1 MKELRKRI
9 KLFKNKKRKK
19 YSGSDKNT
27 LKSRIMSM
35 DKGWI
40 AKHKEIRNMNRT
52 SRRLKTSII

>member
-1 MKELRKRI
+1 MKGLKRMKLI
-9 KLFKNKKRKK
+9 KNRKRKK

-40 AKHKEIRNMNRT
+40 AKHREIRNMNRT
-52 SRRLKTSII
+52 SSRFSTSIL